1 MTAPPV
7 VLVVE
12 DEEMIR
18 MMAADMLDALGAGV
32 IEAATAAEA
41 LTAARSD
48 DVFDAAMIDL
58 SLPDGLGDELTLRL
72 RALRPSLP
80 VIIATGHDEGMISE
94 EVRGLDRL
102 VLLPKPYELAA
113 LDAALTEAL
122 AR

>member
-1 MTAPPV
+1 MSSPPI

-41 LTAARSD
+41 LDAARSTD
-48 DVFDAAMIDL
+48 RFDAAMIDL
-58 SLPDGLGDELTLRL
+58 SLPDGLGDQLTLNL

-80 VIIATGHDEGMISE
+80 VIIATGHDEGMISA

-102 VLLPKPYELAA
+102 VLLPKPYELAE
-113 LDAALTEAL
+113 LDAALNRAL
-122 AR
+122 AL

>member
-1 MTAPPV
+1 
-7 VLVVE
+7 
-12 DEEMIR
+12 

-41 LTAARSD
+41 LDAARSQD
-48 DVFDAAMIDL
+48 RFDAAMIDL

-72 RALRPSLP
+72 RALRPTLP
-80 VIIATGHDEGMISE
+80 VIMTTGYDEGMISE
-94 EVRGLDRL
+94 EVRGLERL

-113 LDAALTEAL
+113 LDAALSQAL